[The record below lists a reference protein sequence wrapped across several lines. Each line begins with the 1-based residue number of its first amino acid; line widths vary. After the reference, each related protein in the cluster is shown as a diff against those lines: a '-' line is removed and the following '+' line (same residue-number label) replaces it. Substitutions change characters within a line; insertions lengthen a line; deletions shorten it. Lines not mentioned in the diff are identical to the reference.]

1 MLRHQEGEHVAHPP
15 VGKVSHG
22 AQVQSLDSMNS
33 GLNNNVSSSGQLKRS
48 AVFELATRE
57 ETEADREIALQIWR
71 RKRRLEKEKN
81 MSSATLDGKGEEEK
95 KDVVKT
101 SKVAKRKIEE
111 SEDNADCSEEV
122 EKVLDVQREV
132 SEVKSFKRHGKGFKG
147 SNMAMRSFVFNN
159 EEGNFE
165 EVEKG
170 ENEFNGAKISKG
182 GSEKK
187 SEGGIK
193 IKGRQP
199 VRTYGVAKSVAEES
213 EESADGEEEEENMMA
228 GSEEEEEHMIAG
240 SDDDKYVPSGTRA
253 PKKKKKVKKLVRKSA
268 EGPFVLDD
276 AAIDVKYAK
285 NPEHAARI
293 KNLPR
298 REKEIFLYVE
308 GRICGSKNP
317 KFLSSLHSSNDAEE
331 TIKAFQLT
339 AENYEEVVGEKFEPI
354 KGVSTSVAPG
364 GRGTDTIEDA
374 FSNARSDSWVE
385 GITYVYN
392 LLLDFVYTTKEFRNI
407 DWVSAEAADL
417 DLVLGYF
424 FLWAAPQQ
432 GSNSL
437 GKSYVPRTLKNI
449 KTKLQKMLEY
459 FLKRKDFNLSSADA
473 LFSKSMYEAKQNLTA
488 KRAGGPGEGVQGD
501 RERKAFTPADR
512 KKIDEWVLK
521 QVMLSCHFS
530 SGLSHKMLTLMLNIW
545 WFVWKAFCFEY

>member
-1 MLRHQEGEHVAHPP
+1 MLQPQEGERGAHPP
-15 VGKVSHG
+15 VGEVAQG

-33 GLNNNVSSSGQLKRS
+33 GLNNSVSRSGQLKRS

-57 ETEADREIALQIWR
+57 ETEADKEIALQIWR
-71 RKRRLEKEKN
+71 RKRRLLKEKN

-95 KDVVKT
+95 RDVVRT

-122 EKVLDVQREV
+122 EKVLDDQREV
-132 SEVKSFKRHGKGFKG
+132 KSSKRRGKGFTG
-147 SNMAMRSFVFNN
+147 SNKVMRSFVSNS
-159 EEGNFE
+159 EVGNSE

-170 ENEFNGAKISKG
+170 ENEFAGAKISKG
-182 GSEKK
+182 GSGKK
-187 SEGGIK
+187 SESGIK
-193 IKGRQP
+193 INGRQG
-199 VRTYGVAKSVAEES
+199 VRTNGVAKSLAEES
-213 EESADGEEEEENMMA
+213 EESADGEEEEENMTD
-228 GSEEEEEHMIAG
+228 G
-240 SDDDKYVPSGTRA
+240 SDDDEYVPSGTRA
-253 PKKKKKVKKLVRKSA
+253 PKKKKKVKKLVRKNA
-268 EGPFVLDD
+268 EGPFVLDE

-298 REKEIFLYVE
+298 REKEIFLVVE

-354 KGVSTSVAPG
+354 KGVTTSVAPG

-374 FSNARSDSWVE
+374 VSNARSDSWVE

-392 LLLDFVYTTKEFRNI
+392 LLQDFVYTTKEFRNI

-424 FLWAAPQQ
+424 FLWVAPQQ
-432 GSNSL
+432 GSNAL

-449 KTKLQKMLEY
+449 KSKLQKMLEY
-459 FLKRKDFNLSSADA
+459 FLKRKDFNLSSAEA
-473 LFSKSMYEAKQNLTA
+473 QFTKSMYEAKQNLTA

-521 QVMLSCHFS
+521 QVMLACHFRPFS
-530 SGLSHKMLTLMLNIW
+530 
-545 WFVWKAFCFEY
+545 

>member
-71 RKRRLEKEKN
+71 RKRRLMKEKN

-122 EKVLDVQREV
+122 EKVLEVQREV

-228 GSEEEEEHMIAG
+228 GSEEEEEHMMAG
-240 SDDDKYVPSGTRA
+240 SDDDEYVPSGTRA
-253 PKKKKKVKKLVRKSA
+253 PKKKKRAKKLVRKSA

>member
-1 MLRHQEGEHVAHPP
+1 MA
-15 VGKVSHG
+15 
-22 AQVQSLDSMNS
+22 A
-33 GLNNNVSSSGQLKRS
+33 
-48 AVFELATRE
+48 
-57 ETEADREIALQIWR
+57 
-71 RKRRLEKEKN
+71 
-81 MSSATLDGKGEEEK
+81 
-95 KDVVKT
+95 KT
-101 SKVAKRKIEE
+101 Q
-111 SEDNADCSEEV
+111 N
-122 EKVLDVQREV
+122 
-132 SEVKSFKRHGKGFKG
+132 
-147 SNMAMRSFVFNN
+147 
-159 EEGNFE
+159 
-165 EVEKG
+165 
-170 ENEFNGAKISKG
+170 
-182 GSEKK
+182 
-187 SEGGIK
+187 
-193 IKGRQP
+193 
-199 VRTYGVAKSVAEES
+199 
-213 EESADGEEEEENMMA
+213 
-228 GSEEEEEHMIAG
+228 
-240 SDDDKYVPSGTRA
+240 
-253 PKKKKKVKKLVRKSA
+253 
-268 EGPFVLDD
+268 
-276 AAIDVKYAK
+276 
-285 NPEHAARI
+285 
-293 KNLPR
+293 
-298 REKEIFLYVE
+298 
-308 GRICGSKNP
+308 
-317 KFLSSLHSSNDAEE
+317 FLSSLHSSNDAEE

-488 KRAGGPGEGVQGD
+488 KRAGGPGEGAQGD